1 MKPVFVVNKGDDVQ
15 IVLDVNGSPSP
26 NISCY
31 HKNGLRI
38 FCSGKTI
45 ESVDTSQDNP
55 KPACSKDN
63 YDLTGF
69 HELIIRFS
77 TFAGNDGM
85 YRCEA
90 SNSVGNDT
98 INFRVNVTGTIYPYL
113 YINPLCY

>member
-1 MKPVFVVNKGDDVQ
+1 MKPIFVVNKGGDVK
-15 IVLDVNGSPSP
+15 IVLDVTGTPSP

-31 HKNGLRI
+31 HKDRLRI

-45 ESVDTSQDNP
+45 ESVDISQNSP

-69 HELIIRFS
+69 HELIIRFA

-85 YRCEA
+85 YVCEA

-113 YINPLCY
+113 HINSL